1 LWKVR
6 RQNSSL
12 NTPFNKPENGSAR
25 TIEQMKIEKIGEFG
39 LIDLIKRRIFSKDKS
54 VLVNIGDDAAVIET
68 SKDKLL
74 IFTTDTLLEK
84 VHFDL
89 RYFNFEQIGWK
100 AMVANLSDIAAMG
113 GLPKFA
119 LVTIGLSKS
128 ISVENVISI
137 YDGMTAISKRY
148 KCKIIGG
155 DTFFSPQGIFISIA
169 LLGEVEKKLLV
180 KRSGAKKGDLICVT
194 GDLGEAQAGLEFL
207 KKYPHRKPALV
218 KKHLTPFPRIREAR
232 TLVKNLKI
240 SSMIDISDGLSS
252 ELFHLAEE
260 NDLGAIIYEDKIP
273 ISPNC
278 IKVGNLLKRSP
289 LLWALSSGEEY
300 ELLFTISR
308 KEQLNL
314 EKVKRKI
321 KVSVIGE
328 MVDKKE
334 TVMLQEKSGKKRKL
348 RKTGFK
354 HF

>member
-1 LWKVR
+1 
-6 RQNSSL
+6 
-12 NTPFNKPENGSAR
+12 
-25 TIEQMKIEKIGEFG
+25 MKIEKIGEFG
-39 LIDLIKRRIFSKDKS
+39 LIDLIKRKTFSKDKR
-54 VLVNIGDDAAVIET
+54 VLVNIGDDAAVIKP

-74 IFTTDTLLEK
+74 IFTTDTLMEK

-89 RYFNFEQIGWK
+89 GYFTFEQIGWR

-119 LVTIGLSKS
+119 LVTLGLSKS

-137 YDGMTAISKRY
+137 YNGMIAIGKRY
-148 KCKIIGG
+148 KCKVIGG
-155 DTFFSPQGIFISIA
+155 DTLFSPKGIFVSIA
-169 LLGEVEKKLLV
+169 LLGEVEKKNLV

-207 KKYPHRKPALV
+207 KKNPRKKSPLV
-218 KKHLTPFPRIREAR
+218 RKHLNPFPRIDEAR
-232 TLVKNLKI
+232 TLIKNLKI
-240 SSMIDISDGLSS
+240 NSMIDISDGLSS
-252 ELFHLAEE
+252 ELFHLSEE
-260 NDLGAIIYEDKIP
+260 NDLGAVIYETKIP

-278 IKVGNLLKRSP
+278 IKAGNLLKKSP

-308 KEQLNL
+308 KELPPL

-321 KVSVIGE
+321 KVSIIGE
-328 MVDKKE
+328 MVDRKE
-334 TVMLQEKSGKKRKL
+334 TVVLQEKSGKKRRL

>member
-1 LWKVR
+1 
-6 RQNSSL
+6 
-12 NTPFNKPENGSAR
+12 
-25 TIEQMKIEKIGEFG
+25 MKIEKIGEFG
-39 LIDLIKRRIFSKDKS
+39 LIDLIKRKTFSKDKK
-54 VLVNIGDDAAVIET
+54 VLVNIGDDAAVIKP

-74 IFTTDTLLEK
+74 IFTTDTLMEK

-89 RYFNFEQIGWK
+89 RYFTFKQIGWK

-119 LVTIGLSKS
+119 LVTIGLPKS
-128 ISVENVISI
+128 ISVEDVISI
-137 YDGMTAISKRY
+137 YDGMTAIGKRY
-148 KCKIIGG
+148 ECKIIGG
-155 DTFFSPQGIFISIA
+155 DTFFSPKGIFISIV
-169 LLGEVEKKLLV
+169 LLGEVEKKFLV
-180 KRSGAKKGDLICVT
+180 RRSGTKKGDLICIT

-207 KKYPHRKPALV
+207 KKNPRKKSPLIR
-218 KKHLTPFPRIREAR
+218 KHLNPSPRINEAR

-240 SSMIDISDGLSS
+240 NSMIDISDGLSS
-252 ELFHLAEE
+252 ELFHLSEE
-260 NDLGAIIYEDKIP
+260 NDLGAIIYETKIP
-273 ISPNC
+273 ISLNC
-278 IKVGNLLKRSP
+278 IKAGNLLKKSH

-300 ELLFTISR
+300 ELLFTISG
-308 KEQLNL
+308 KELPNL